1 MREKFGLIIHWIG
14 FLLGTILSSGA
25 VFFLHGFATKTFL
38 LFLIL
43 VLFFVPFGVC
53 WSIRRGLT
61 GFAGFF
67 PWYSKPD

>member
-1 MREKFGLIIHWIG
+1 MRKKFGLIIHWIG
-14 FLLGTILSSGA
+14 FLLGTILSSGS
-25 VFFLHGFATKTFL
+25 VIILHGFATKTFL

-53 WSIRRGLT
+53 WSIRRSLT

-67 PWYSKPD
+67 PWQSKSD